1 METVH
6 QVFAEEERHNGEH
19 PTGSEVDGEADG
31 KDHYKETW
39 SGGDDKL
46 ATFNFQASQKFTI
59 LNDVHIYFHTQL
71 IIIINYFSHTYIYV
85 CINTLL

>member
-31 KDHYKETW
+31 KDRYKET
-39 SGGDDKL
+39 
-46 ATFNFQASQKFTI
+46 
-59 LNDVHIYFHTQL
+59 
-71 IIIINYFSHTYIYV
+71 
-85 CINTLL
+85 